1 VVFLF
6 IAAAGVLAV
15 AVAHLVIGWFVSN
28 GLRKGALEVMER
40 PADPGVF
47 VRAVSPSSITLESVV
62 PRQDIGHPGT
72 LGLAWDGGY
81 GQMGEVSDVR
91 SMRSTRPFRIIE
103 GDLPP
108 VCTGELTGCRP
119 VTIDSWAY
127 PHDPADVGLGFE
139 PVGYDTTL
147 GPMSAWLVPAASSRR
162 WAILIHGWT
171 AEKREAIRTLPVFHE
186 NGYNSLVIDYR
197 NDRGMP
203 RDPSGHHRFG
213 LTEWEE
219 VEAAVEFVIQ
229 RGASE
234 VVLTGFSTGAA
245 LAMSF
250 LEQSSKTH
258 PVRGVVFDAPNVIL
272 AEAIRLATTEAKT
285 TSLMIEFGMWIADL
299 RWRIDWNATN
309 YVQRATTILQVP
321 TLVFHGTADRTVPI
335 TVSRQLA
342 TRLPDLV
349 ELVETPAA
357 GHVMSWNADPE
368 RYERYLG
375 RFLSR
380 L

>member
-1 VVFLF
+1 
-6 IAAAGVLAV
+6 
-15 AVAHLVIGWFVSN
+15 
-28 GLRKGALEVMER
+28 
-40 PADPGVF
+40 
-47 VRAVSPSSITLESVV
+47 
-62 PRQDIGHPGT
+62 
-72 LGLAWDGGY
+72 
-81 GQMGEVSDVR
+81 
-91 SMRSTRPFRIIE
+91 
-103 GDLPP
+103 
-108 VCTGELTGCRP
+108 
-119 VTIDSWAY
+119 
-127 PHDPADVGLGFE
+127 
-139 PVGYDTTL
+139 
-147 GPMSAWLVPAASSRR
+147 
-162 WAILIHGWT
+162 
-171 AEKREAIRTLPVFHE
+171 
-186 NGYNSLVIDYR
+186 
-197 NDRGMP
+197 
-203 RDPSGHHRFG
+203 

-335 TVSRQLA
+335 TVSLQLA